1 MCTILRGIDN
11 IRIKINWE
19 LLTELDNLLENIDT
33 VLSEYELNGEERDDL
48 MRIKSEASSFRWRLL
63 SIIERDYLNYTT
75 AHFKVL
81 NEERVKRECDSEQV
95 E

>member
-19 LLTELDNLLENIDT
+19 LLTELDNLLENIDA
-33 VLSEYELNGEERDDL
+33 VLSEYELNDEERDDL
-48 MRIKSEASSFRWRLL
+48 LKIKSEASSFRWRLL

-75 AHFKVL
+75 AHFQSMH
-81 NEERVKRECDSEQV
+81 EERVNRECDSEQV